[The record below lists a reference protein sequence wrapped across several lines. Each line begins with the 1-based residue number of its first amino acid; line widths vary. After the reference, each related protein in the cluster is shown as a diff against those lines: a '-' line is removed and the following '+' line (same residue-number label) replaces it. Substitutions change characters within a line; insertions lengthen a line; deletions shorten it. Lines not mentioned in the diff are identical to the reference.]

1 MKLTETYEVLADTFD
16 FCGHIVAVDL
26 AFDVV
31 LRVMELLADEEV
43 DDYAKIVW
51 TLDMLLPYFDRTELS
66 FDEEF
71 ELFEY
76 ILKTFIYEQEE
87 DDGLGRVPQ
96 TKTMDFEKDAE
107 LIFASFF
114 QSYHLD
120 LFEQQGKLHWRKFM
134 SLLMNLHK
142 DTPFKEVVSY
152 RVMKVPNKDE
162 ASEEYIK
169 HVKKMKRLYS
179 LEDESEYQAKN
190 DDKLSALAARFGG
203 E

>member
-51 TLDMLLPYFDRTELS
+51 TLDMLLPYFDCTELS

-87 DDGLGRVPQ
+87 DDGLGGVPQ

>member
-1 MKLTETYEVLADTFD
+1 
-16 FCGHIVAVDL
+16 
-26 AFDVV
+26 
-31 LRVMELLADEEV
+31 
-43 DDYAKIVW
+43 
-51 TLDMLLPYFDRTELS
+51 
-66 FDEEF
+66 
-71 ELFEY
+71 
-76 ILKTFIYEQEE
+76 
-87 DDGLGRVPQ
+87 
-96 TKTMDFEKDAE
+96 E

-169 HVKKMKRLYS
+169 TRQ
-179 LEDESEYQAKN
+179 EDEAY
-190 DDKLSALAARFGG
+190 LFARRRI
-203 E
+203 

>member
-1 MKLTETYEVLADTFD
+1 MTETYEVLADAFE
-16 FCGHIVAVDL
+16 FGGHIVTVDL

-43 DDYAKIVW
+43 NDYAKIVW

-71 ELFEY
+71 EIFEY
-76 ILKTFIYEQEE
+76 ILKTFIYEQEDGE
-87 DDGLGRVPQ
+87 DDSLGGMSQ
-96 TKTMDFEKDAE
+96 TKTMHFEKDAE

-169 HVKKMKRLYS
+169 HVKKMKRIYS
-179 LEDESEYQAKN
+179 LEDESEHQALN

>member
-1 MKLTETYEVLADTFD
+1 MKLTETYEVLADTFE
-16 FCGHIVAVDL
+16 FGNHIVAVDL

-43 DDYAKIVW
+43 DDYTKIVW
-51 TLDMLLPYFDRTELS
+51 TLDMLLPYFDCTELS

-76 ILKTFIYEQEE
+76 ILKTFIYEQED
-87 DDGLGRVPQ
+87 DDGLGGGTQ

-179 LEDESEYQAKN
+179 LEDEAEYQAKN

>member
-1 MKLTETYEVLADTFD
+1 MKLTETYEVLADTFE
-16 FCGHIVAVDL
+16 FGGHIVAVDL

-76 ILKTFIYEQEE
+76 ILKTFIYEQED
-87 DDGLGRVPQ
+87 DDGLGGGTQ

-120 LFEQQGKLHWRKFM
+120 LFEQQGKLHWLKFM

-179 LEDESEYQAKN
+179 LEDEAEYQVKN